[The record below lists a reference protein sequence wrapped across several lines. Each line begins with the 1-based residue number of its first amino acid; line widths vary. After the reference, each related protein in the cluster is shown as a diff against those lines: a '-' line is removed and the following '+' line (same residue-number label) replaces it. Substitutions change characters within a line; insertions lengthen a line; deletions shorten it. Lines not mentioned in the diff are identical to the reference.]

1 MAAAINNAGIS
12 GVTAAK
18 TASVNSVTITA
29 DVIAGGGV
37 TNSGSNYVV
46 TTVGSQATATV
57 GISGYRCWQRWHSNN
72 SNFTTGDAYTFEVAG
87 KEFSVIVGTDGYTDD
102 IAGLSE
108 QMKDTI
114 DAAGIVGL

>member
-1 MAAAINNAGIS
+1 M
-12 GVTAAK
+12 
-18 TASVNSVTITA
+18 
-29 DVIAGGGV
+29 

-57 GISGYRCWQRWHSNN
+57 GISGTDVGNGGTATAAT
-72 SNFTTGDAYTFEVAG
+72 FTTGDAYTFEVAG

-114 DAAGIVGL
+114 DAAGIVGLVVTANDSNACSTWRKHDPFSY